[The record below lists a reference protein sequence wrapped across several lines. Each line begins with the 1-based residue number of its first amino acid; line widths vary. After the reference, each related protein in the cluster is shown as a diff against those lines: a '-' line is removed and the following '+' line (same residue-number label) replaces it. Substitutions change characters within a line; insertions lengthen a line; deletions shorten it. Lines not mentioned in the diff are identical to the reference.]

1 MFAIIETGGKQYK
14 VKKGLKLEIEKLD
27 ETEGKTVEFKDVLL
41 VSDKGKVQ
49 IGKPLV
55 EGAAVSAK
63 ILKQG
68 LADKVSVFKMKAK
81 KRYTRNRGFRQP
93 QTTIEI
99 TEIKG

>member
-14 VKKGLKLEIEKLD
+14 VQKGLKLEVEKLEVED
-27 ETEGKTVEFKDVLL
+27 GKTIEFKEVLL
-41 VSDKGKVQ
+41 ISDKDKVQ

-55 EGAAVSAK
+55 EGAIVSAK
-63 ILKQG
+63 IVKQM
-68 LADKVSVFKMKAK
+68 LADKVKVFKMKAK

-99 TEIKG
+99 TEIKS